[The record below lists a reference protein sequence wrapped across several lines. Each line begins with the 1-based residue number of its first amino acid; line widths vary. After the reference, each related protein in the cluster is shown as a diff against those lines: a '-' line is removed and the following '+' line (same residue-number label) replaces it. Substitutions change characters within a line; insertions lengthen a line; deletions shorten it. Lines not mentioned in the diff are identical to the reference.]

1 LTTGV
6 PTATAA
12 TAVAATATAATAVAA
27 TATAATSAEDPAQ
40 ALATLV
46 VRGGVVVLSGAGLST
61 ESGIPDYR
69 GPDGRRRVTPMQY
82 AEFVGS
88 TEARRRYWARS
99 YIGWQRFSRAE
110 PNTGHRAVARLQ
122 QAGLV
127 DAVVTQ
133 NVDGL
138 HQAAGAVDVV
148 ELHGNLD
155 HVVCLTCG
163 DVTSRL
169 ALHARLAEANPGFID
184 LVHGVAADGS
194 RVTSQIRPDGDIVLD
209 HTVTDRFHLPV
220 CLVCGADTLKP
231 DVVFFGESVPKDKVE
246 RCFALVDGAS
256 ALVVLGSSLA
266 VMSGYRFVRRA
277 ARNGV
282 PVAIVTASASRGDPE
297 ATLRLHTPL
306 GPTLDRLLQ
315 DLRLAGPGSD
325 PP

>member
-1 LTTGV
+1 MSV
-6 PTATAA
+6 PSLPT
-12 TAVAATATAATAVAA
+12 AATATAALA
-27 TATAATSAEDPAQ
+27 TATAATSADGGAD
-40 ALATLV
+40 ALADLV
-46 VRGGVVVLSGAGLST
+46 GKGGVLVLSGAGLST

-69 GPDGRRRVTPMQY
+69 GPDGQRRVTPMQF
-82 AEFVGS
+82 AEFTGAS
-88 TEARRRYWARS
+88 EARRRYWARS

-110 PNTGHRAVARLQ
+110 PNSGHRAVAQLQ
-122 QAGLV
+122 DAGLV

-138 HQAAGAVDVV
+138 HLAAGAVDVV

-155 HVVCLTCG
+155 QVVCLTCG
-163 DVTSRL
+163 DRTDRVS
-169 ALHARLAEANPGFID
+169 HHGRLAEANPGFVD
-184 LVHGVAADGS
+184 LVLGVAPDGS

-209 HTVTDRFHLPV
+209 DAVTSRFHLPV

-231 DVVFFGESVPKDKVE
+231 DVVFFGESVPKEKVE
-246 RCFALVDGAS
+246 RCFSLVDRAE
-256 ALVVLGSSLA
+256 ALLVLGSSLA

-306 GPTLDRLLQ
+306 GMTLERLVK
-315 DLRLAGPGSD
+315 DLRLA
-325 PP
+325 

>member
-1 LTTGV
+1 M
-6 PTATAA
+6 PSMPPAA
-12 TAVAATATAATAVAA
+12 TTAFALAS
-27 TATAATSAEDPAQ
+27 TSGDDPAD
-40 ALATLV
+40 ALVGLV
-46 VRGGVVVLSGAGLST
+46 RLGGVMVLSGAGLST

-69 GPDGRRRVTPMQY
+69 GPDGQRRVTPMQY
-82 AEFVGS
+82 AEFIGS
-88 TEARRRYWARS
+88 SAARRRYWARS
-99 YIGWQRFSRAE
+99 YIGWRRFSRAE
-110 PNTGHRAVARLQ
+110 PNSGHRAVARLQ
-122 QAGLV
+122 RAGLV

-163 DVTSRL
+163 DVIDRL
-169 ALHARLAEANPGFID
+169 ALHERLAEANPGFVD
-184 LVHGVAADGS
+184 LVLGVAPDGS

-209 HTVTDRFHLPV
+209 DAVTSRFHPPA

-231 DVVFFGESVPKDKVE
+231 DVVFFGESVPKAKVE
-246 RCFALVDGAS
+246 RCFDLVDAAD
-256 ALVVLGSSLA
+256 ALLVLGSSLA

-306 GPTLDRLLQ
+306 GATLDRIVEE
-315 DLRLAGPGSD
+315 LRLS
-325 PP
+325 